1 MIPYLQVEDVS
12 KSFGDLVL
20 FQDIRFAVGK
30 DQRVGLIARNGAGK
44 TTLLKIIAGIES
56 QDSGSIVW
64 QNDLRIGYLDQNPM
78 LDTSKSIIE
87 NVFASG
93 DEKGEAIFAYQLA
106 MASHSKSEMEH
117 ALDLMDKH
125 SAWDIEVKARQIL
138 TQLKIFNLDQS
149 VGTLSGGQQKRVA
162 LAAALIN
169 EPDFL
174 ILDEPTNH
182 LDLDMVEWLEDFL
195 KNSRITLLMVT
206 HDRFFLNRVC
216 TDIVELDQKELFWY
230 KGNYAYYIEKR
241 QERIEARS
249 AQVEKASNLYRREL
263 DWMRRSPPART
274 TKAKYRIDAFYDLR
288 SKATQRFS
296 NSNVRI
302 NVGAARLGK
311 KILEAKGLEKSFGD
325 LIVLKDF
332 SYTFN
337 RFERLGIVGDNG
349 TGKSTFLNV
358 ITQAI
363 PADKG
368 VIEVGETVVF
378 GYYRQEGMKIREDM
392 KVIDVAREVAEVVTL
407 GDGKTLSVSQFLNM
421 FLFAPEVQNAYVH
434 KLSGGEK
441 RRLYLLTILM
451 RSPNFLILDEPTN
464 DLDIETLNVLETYLE
479 SFPGVVLAVSH
490 DRHFLEKVV
499 DGLLIF
505 EGNGDISGFPGSYTD
520 YYDWKKEQQ
529 KLEQQAQR
537 AAVPKAKPKAKSAA
551 DSKLRKLTYAERKE
565 METLSDEIESLE
577 NEKAEIES
585 TINSGTL
592 PHDELIGQSNRI
604 AELIHLLDTKGERWL
619 ELMEI
624 DENGG

>member
-1 MIPYLQVEDVS
+1 MVPYLQVEDIS

-20 FQDIRFAVGK
+20 FQDIRFGVGK

-44 TTLLKIIAGIES
+44 TTLLRIIAGLES
-56 QDSGSIVW
+56 HDSGNVVW
-64 QNDLRIGYLDQNPM
+64 TNGIRVGYLDQNPL
-78 LDTSKSIIE
+78 LDASKSIIE
-87 NVFASG
+87 NVFSSS
-93 DEKGEAIFAYQLA
+93 EHKGEAVFAYQKA
-106 MASHSKSEMEH
+106 MASHSKSEMQH
-117 ALDLMDKH
+117 ALELMDKH
-125 SAWDIEVKARQIL
+125 SAWDIEVRARQIL
-138 TQLKIFNLDQS
+138 TQLKITNLEQS
-149 VGTLSGGQQKRVA
+149 VKTLSGGQQKRVA

-195 KNSRITLLMVT
+195 RNSRITMLMVT

-216 TDIVELDQKELFWY
+216 TDIIEIDQKELFWY

-249 AQVEKASNLYRREL
+249 AQVEKATNLYRREL

-274 TKAKYRIDAFYDLR
+274 TKAKYRIDAFYEIR

-311 KILEAKGLEKSFGD
+311 KILEAKGLEKSFGS
-325 LIVLKDF
+325 LNILKEF

-363 PADKG
+363 PVDKG
-368 VIEVGETVVF
+368 IIEVGETVVF

-421 FLFAPEVQNAYVH
+421 FLFAPEVQNAYVY

-479 SFPGVVLAVSH
+479 NFPGVVLVVSH
-490 DRHFLEKVV
+490 DRHFLDKVV

-505 EGNGDISGFPGSYTD
+505 EGNGEISGFPGSYTD
-520 YYDWKKEQQ
+520 YYDWKKEKL
-529 KLEQQAQR
+529 KLEQQNQKPAE
-537 AAVPKAKPKAKSAA
+537 AKVKPKATP
-551 DSKLRKLTYAERKE
+551 SKARKLTYAERKE
-565 METLSDEIESLE
+565 METLSVEIEQLE

-585 TINSGTL
+585 TINSGTI

-604 AELIHLLDTKGERWL
+604 AELIHLLDSKGERWL
-619 ELMEI
+619 ELMDI
-624 DENGG
+624 DENAG

>member
-1 MIPYLQVEDVS
+1 MIPYLQVEDIS

-20 FQDIRFAVGK
+20 FQDIKFGIGK

-44 TTLLKIIAGIES
+44 TTLLRIIAGLES
-56 QDSGSIVW
+56 KDSGSVVW
-64 QNDLRIGYLDQNPM
+64 TNDIRVGYLDQNPL
-78 LDTSKSIIE
+78 LDASKTIIE
-87 NVFASG
+87 NVFSSS
-93 DEKGEAIFAYQLA
+93 EHKGEAIFAYQKA
-106 MASHSKSEMEH
+106 MASHDKAEMQH
-117 ALDLMDKH
+117 ALEMMDKH
-125 SAWDIEVKARQIL
+125 SAWDVEVKARQIL
-138 TQLKIFNLDQS
+138 TQLKITNLDQAVKS
-149 VGTLSGGQQKRVA
+149 LSGGQQKRVA

-216 TDIVELDQKELFWY
+216 TDIVEIDQKELYWY

-249 AQVEKASNLYRREL
+249 AQVEKATNLYRREL

-274 TKAKYRIDAFYDLR
+274 SKAKYRIDAFYDLR

-325 LIVLKDF
+325 LMILKDF

-349 TGKSTFLNV
+349 TGKSTFLNI
-358 ITQAI
+358 ITHTI

-378 GYYRQEGMKIREDM
+378 GYYRQEGMKIQEDM

-421 FLFAPEVQNAYVH
+421 FLFAPDVQNAYVY

-441 RRLYLLTILM
+441 RRLYLLTILI

-479 SFPGVVLAVSH
+479 NFPGVVLAVSH

-505 EGNGDISGFPGSYTD
+505 EGNGEITGFPGSYTD
-520 YYDWKKEQQ
+520 YYDWKKEKQ
-529 KLEQQAQR
+529 KIEQQNQKPAEI
-537 AAVPKAKPKAKSAA
+537 KAKPKSTL
-551 DSKLRKLTYAERKE
+551 SKARKLTFAERKE
-565 METLSDEIESLE
+565 METLSVEIEQLE

-624 DENGG
+624 DENAG

>member
-1 MIPYLQVEDVS
+1 MIPYLQVEDIS

-20 FQDIRFAVGK
+20 FNDLKFTIGK

-44 TTLLKIIAGIES
+44 TTLLRIIAGVES
-56 QDSGSIVW
+56 KDSGSIVW
-64 QNDLRIGYLDQNPM
+64 QNDLRLGYLDQNPI
-78 LDTSKSIIE
+78 LDPQKSIIE
-87 NVFASG
+87 NVFASS
-93 DEKGEAIFAYQLA
+93 EHKGEAILAYQKA
-106 MASHSKSEMEH
+106 MASHSKHDMQE
-117 ALDLMDKH
+117 ALDLMEKYN
-125 SAWDIEVKARQIL
+125 AWDIDVKARQIL
-138 TQLKIFNLDQS
+138 TQLKITDLDQS
-149 VGTLSGGQQKRVA
+149 VTTLSGGQQKRVA

-174 ILDEPTNH
+174 MLDEPTNH
-182 LDLDMVEWLEDFL
+182 LDLEMVEWLEEFL
-195 KNSRITLLMVT
+195 KTCRITLLMVT

-216 TDIVELDQKELFWY
+216 TDIIEFDHKELYWY

-249 AQVEKASNLYRREL
+249 AQVDKASNLLKKEL

-274 TKAKYRIDAFYDLR
+274 TKAKYRIDAFYELR
-288 SKATQRFS
+288 TKASQRFGS
-296 NSNVRI
+296 NDVRI
-302 NVGAARLGK
+302 KVGAARLGK
-311 KILEAKGLEKSFGD
+311 KILEAKGLHKSFGD
-325 LIVLKDF
+325 ITILKDF

-337 RFERLGIVGDNG
+337 RYERLGIVGDNG
-349 TGKSTFLNV
+349 TGKSTFINIL
-358 ITQAI
+358 TQSI

-378 GYYRQEGMKIREDM
+378 GYYRQEGMVIREDM

-421 FLFAPEVQNAYVH
+421 FLFAPEVQNAYVN

-464 DLDIETLNVLETYLE
+464 DLDIETLNVLENYLE

-505 EGNGDISGFPGSYTD
+505 EGDGEISGFPGSYTD
-520 YYDWKKEQQ
+520 YYDWKNEQQ
-529 KLEQQAQR
+529 RIQQQEAK
-537 AAVPKAKPKAKSAA
+537 VEVAKPKPKPATDKP
-551 DSKLRKLTYAERKE
+551 RKLTFAERKE
-565 METLSDEIESLE
+565 MDTLSDEIEKLE
-577 NEKAEIES
+577 NEKAELEQL
-585 TINSGTL
+585 INSGTL
-592 PHDELIGQSNRI
+592 HHEELAMQAKRI
-604 AELIHLLDTKGERWL
+604 ADLISLLDTKGERWL

-624 DENGG
+624 DENAG

>member
-1 MIPYLQVEDVS
+1 MVPYLQVEDIS

-20 FQDIRFAVGK
+20 FQDIRFGVGK

-44 TTLLKIIAGIES
+44 TTLLRIIAGHES
-56 QDSGSIVW
+56 KDSGNVVW
-64 QNDLRIGYLDQNPM
+64 TNDIRVGYLDQNPL
-78 LDTSKSIIE
+78 LDASKTIIE
-87 NVFASG
+87 NVFSSS
-93 DEKGEAIFAYQLA
+93 EHKGEAVFAYQIA
-106 MASHSKSEMEH
+106 MASHDKAEMQH
-117 ALDLMDKH
+117 ALEMMDKH
-125 SAWDIEVKARQIL
+125 SAWDIEVRARQIL
-138 TQLKIFNLDQS
+138 TQLKITNLEQS
-149 VGTLSGGQQKRVA
+149 VKTLSGGQQKRVA

-195 KNSRITLLMVT
+195 RNSRITMLMVT

-216 TDIVELDQKELFWY
+216 TDIIEIDQKELFWY
-230 KGNYAYYIEKR
+230 KGNYAFYIEKR

-249 AQVEKASNLYRREL
+249 AQVEKATNLYRREL

-274 TKAKYRIDAFYDLR
+274 TKAKYRIDAFYEIR

-311 KILEAKGLEKSFGD
+311 KILEAKGLEKSFGN
-325 LIVLKDF
+325 ISILKDF

-363 PADKG
+363 PVDKG
-368 VIEVGETVVF
+368 IIEVGETVVF

-421 FLFAPEVQNAYVH
+421 FLFAPEVQNAYVY

-479 SFPGVVLAVSH
+479 NFPGVVLVVSH
-490 DRHFLEKVV
+490 DRHFLDKVV

-505 EGNGDISGFPGSYTD
+505 EGNGEISGFPGSYTD
-520 YYDWKKEQQ
+520 YYDWKKEKL
-529 KLEQQAQR
+529 KLEQQNQKPAE
-537 AAVPKAKPKAKSAA
+537 AKVKPKATL
-551 DSKLRKLTYAERKE
+551 SKARKLTFAERKE
-565 METLSDEIESLE
+565 METLSVEIEQLE

-604 AELIHLLDTKGERWL
+604 AELIHLLDSKGERWL

-624 DENGG
+624 DENAG

>member
-1 MIPYLQVEDVS
+1 MIPFLQVEDIS

-20 FQDIRFAVGK
+20 FQDIRFVIGK
-30 DQRVGLIARNGAGK
+30 DQRVGFIARNGAGK
-44 TTLLKIIAGIES
+44 TTLLRIIAGIES
-56 QDSGSIVW
+56 KDSGNVVW
-64 QNDLRIGYLDQNPM
+64 TNDIRVGYLDQNPS
-78 LDTSKSIIE
+78 LDASKSIIG

-93 DEKGEAIFAYQLA
+93 EEKGEAIFAYQRAL
-106 MASHSKSEMEH
+106 ASHSKEDMQH
-117 ALDLMDKH
+117 ALELMDKH
-125 SAWDIEVKARQIL
+125 SAWDIEVKAEQIL
-138 TQLKIFNLDQS
+138 TQLKITDLEQS
-149 VGTLSGGQQKRVA
+149 VVTLSGGQQKRVA

-169 EPDFL
+169 DPDFL

-195 KNSRITLLMVT
+195 KTSRITLLMVT

-216 TDIVELDQKELFWY
+216 TDIIELDHKELFWY
-230 KGNYAYYIEKR
+230 KGNYTYYIEKR

-249 AQVEKASNLYRREL
+249 AQVEKATNLYLREL
-263 DWMRRSPPART
+263 DWMRRSPQART
-274 TKAKYRIDAFYDLR
+274 TKAKYRIDAFYDIR

-296 NSNVRI
+296 NSNVNI
-302 NVGAARLGK
+302 KVGAARLGK
-311 KILEAKGLEKSFGD
+311 KILEAKALEKTFGD
-325 LIVLKDF
+325 LIILSDF

-349 TGKSTFLNV
+349 TGKSTFLNI

-368 VIEVGETVVF
+368 VIEIGETVVF
-378 GYYRQEGMKIREDM
+378 GYYRQEGMNIREDM
-392 KVIDVAREVAEVVTL
+392 KLIDAAREVAEVVTL

-421 FLFAPEVQNAYVH
+421 FLFPPDVQNAFIN

-479 SFPGVVLAVSH
+479 NFPGVVLVVSH
-490 DRHFLEKVV
+490 DRHFLDKVV

-505 EGNGDISGFPGSYTD
+505 EGNGEISGFPGSYSD

-529 KLEQQAQR
+529 RLEQQTIKSTE
-537 AAVPKAKPKAKSAA
+537 PKTIQKPSSEIKT
-551 DSKLRKLTYAERKE
+551 RKLTFAERKE
-565 METLSDEIESLE
+565 LDKLSTEIESLE
-577 NEKAEIES
+577 NEKAEIELE
-585 TINSGTL
+585 INSGAM
-592 PHDELIGQSNRI
+592 PHEELIQKSKRI
-604 AELIHLLDTKGERWL
+604 AEIINLLDTKSERWL

-624 DENGG
+624 DEN

>member
-1 MIPYLQVEDVS
+1 MIPYLQVEDIS
-12 KSFGDLVL
+12 KSFGDLTL
-20 FQDIRFAVGK
+20 FTDIKLTIGK

-44 TTLLKIIAGIES
+44 TTLLRIIAGFES
-56 QDSGSIVW
+56 KDSGSVVW
-64 QNDLRIGYLDQNPM
+64 QNDLRLGYLDQNPV
-78 LDTSKSIIE
+78 LDSKKTIIE
-87 NVFASG
+87 NVFASS
-93 DEKGEAIFAYQLA
+93 EHKGEAIFAYQKA
-106 MASHSKSEMEH
+106 MASHDKQDMQA
-117 ALDLMDKH
+117 ALDLMEKH
-125 SAWDIEVKARQIL
+125 NAWDIEVKARQIL
-138 TQLKIFNLDQS
+138 TQLKITNLDQS
-149 VGTLSGGQQKRVA
+149 VTTLSGGQQKRVA

-182 LDLDMVEWLEDFL
+182 LDLDMVEWLEEFL
-195 KNSRITLLMVT
+195 KTSRITLLMVT
-206 HDRFFLNRVC
+206 HDRFFLDRVC
-216 TDIVELDQKELFWY
+216 TDIIEFDNRQLYWY

-249 AQVEKASNLYRREL
+249 AQVDKASNLLKKEL

-274 TKAKYRIDAFYDLR
+274 TKAKYRIDAFYELR
-288 SKATQRFS
+288 EKASQRFGS
-296 NSNVRI
+296 SDVRI

-311 KILEAKGLEKSFGD
+311 KILEAKGLHKSFGD
-325 LIVLKDF
+325 ITILKDF

-337 RFERLGIVGDNG
+337 RYERLGIVGENG
-349 TGKSTFLNV
+349 TGKSTFINV
-358 ITQAI
+358 ITQHI

-378 GYYRQEGMKIREDM
+378 GYYRQEGMAIREDM

-421 FLFAPEVQNAYVH
+421 FLFAPDVQNAYVN

-464 DLDIETLNVLETYLE
+464 DLDIETLNVLENYLE
-479 SFPGVVLAVSH
+479 NFPGVVLAVSH

-505 EGNGDISGFPGSYTD
+505 EGDGEISGFPGSYTD

-529 KLEQQAQR
+529 RILQQEVKVDA
-537 AAVPKAKPKAKSAA
+537 PKAKVKS
-551 DSKLRKLTYAERKE
+551 SKDKPRKLTFAERKE
-565 METLSDEIESLE
+565 LDVLSEEIETLE
-577 NEKAEIES
+577 NEKAEIEKS
-585 TINSGTL
+585 IGSGTL
-592 PHDELIGQSNRI
+592 QHDELTIQSERI
-604 AELIHLLDTKGERWL
+604 AELISLLDTKGERWL

-624 DENGG
+624 DENAG

>member
-1 MIPYLQVEDVS
+1 MTPYLQVEDVS

-20 FQDIRFAVGK
+20 FKNIKFTIGK
-30 DQRVGLIARNGAGK
+30 DQRVGFIARNGAGK

-56 QDSGSIVW
+56 KDSGNIVW
-64 QNDLRIGYLDQNPM
+64 QKDLSVGYLDQNPT
-78 LDTSKSIIE
+78 LNKSKSIIE
-87 NVFASG
+87 NVFEASN
-93 DEKGEAIFAYQLA
+93 EKAEAIRCYQKA
-106 MASHSKSEMEH
+106 MAGHSKEEMAH
-117 ALDLMDKH
+117 ALEQMDKH
-125 SAWDIEVKARQIL
+125 NAWDLDVKARQIL
-138 TQLKIFNLDQS
+138 TQLKITELNQS

-169 EPDFL
+169 DPDFL

-195 KNSRITLLMVT
+195 KTSRVTLLMVT

-216 TDIVELDQKELFWY
+216 TDIIELDHKEVYWY
-230 KGNYAYYIEKR
+230 KGNYSYFIEKR
-241 QERIEARS
+241 QDRISARS
-249 AQVEKASNLYRREL
+249 AQIDKASNLLKREL

-288 SKATQRFS
+288 AKATQRFS
-296 NSNVRI
+296 NSNVKI

-311 KILEAKGLEKSFGD
+311 KILEAKGLGKSFGD
-325 LIVLKDF
+325 LTILNNF

-363 PADKG
+363 KADKG
-368 VIEVGETVVF
+368 TIEVGETVVF
-378 GYYRQEGMKIREDM
+378 GYYRQEGMKIPEDM
-392 KVIDVAREVAEVVTL
+392 RVIDVAREVAEVVTL

-421 FLFAPEVQNAYVH
+421 FLFAPDVQNAYVN

-451 RSPNFLILDEPTN
+451 RNPNFLILDEPTN
-464 DLDIETLNVLETYLE
+464 DLDIETLNVLENYLE
-479 SFPGVVLAVSH
+479 NFPGVVLAVSH
-490 DRHFLEKVV
+490 DRHFLDKVV

-505 EGNGDISGFPGSYTD
+505 DGNGEISGFPGSYSD
-520 YYDWKKEQQ
+520 YYDWKKEQLREEQASQ
-529 KLEQQAQR
+529 KPLENKQKQ
-537 AAVPKAKPKAKSAA
+537 KASSAKV
-551 DSKLRKLTYAERKE
+551 RKLSYAERRE
-565 METLSDEIESLE
+565 MEALSIEIEQLE
-577 NEKAEIES
+577 NEKADIES
-585 TINSGTL
+585 TINSGNL
-592 PHDELIGQSNRI
+592 PHDELLNKSHRI
-604 AELIHLLDTKGERWL
+604 AEIIKLLDTKGERWL

-624 DENGG
+624 DENAG

>member
-1 MIPYLQVEDVS
+1 MIPYLQVEDVC

-20 FQDIRFAVGK
+20 FQNLRFTIGK
-30 DQRVGLIARNGAGK
+30 DQRVGFIARNGAGK

-56 QDSGSIVW
+56 KDSGNIVW
-64 QNDLRIGYLDQNPM
+64 QNDLRVGYLDQNPE
-78 LDTSKSIIE
+78 LNSSKSIIE
-87 NVFASG
+87 NVFAA
-93 DEKGEAIFAYQLA
+93 DIEKARAIHDYQMA
-106 MASHSKSEMEH
+106 MISHSKDEMTS
-117 ALDLMDKH
+117 ALEQMDKH
-125 SAWDIEVKARQIL
+125 NAWDIEVKARQIL
-138 TQLKIFNLDQS
+138 SQLKIFDLEQS
-149 VGTLSGGQQKRVA
+149 VTTLSGGQQKRVA

-169 EPDFL
+169 DPDLL

-216 TDIVELDQKELFWY
+216 TDIIELDHRELYWY
-230 KGNYAYYIEKR
+230 KGNYSYYIEKR
-241 QERIEARS
+241 QERISARS
-249 AQVEKASNLYRREL
+249 AQIDKATNLFKREL

-288 SKATQRFS
+288 AKAMQNFS
-296 NSNVRI
+296 NSNVKI

-311 KILEAKGLEKSFGD
+311 KILEVKGLEKSYDD
-325 LIVLKDF
+325 LAILRDF

-368 VIEVGETVVF
+368 TIEVGETVVF
-378 GYYRQEGMKIREDM
+378 GYYRQEGMSIRDDM
-392 KVIDVAREVAEVVTL
+392 RVIDVAREVAEVVTV
-407 GDGKTLSVSQFLNM
+407 GDGKSLSVSQFLNL
-421 FLFAPEVQNAYVH
+421 FLFAPDVQNAYVY

-451 RSPNFLILDEPTN
+451 RNPNFLILDEPTN
-464 DLDIETLNVLETYLE
+464 DLDIETLNVLENYLE
-479 SFPGVVLAVSH
+479 NFPGVVLAVSH
-490 DRHFLEKVV
+490 DRHFLDKVV

-505 EGNGDISGFPGSYTD
+505 DGNGEISGFPGSYSD
-520 YYDWKKEQQ
+520 YYEWKKEQLREEQVVQ
-529 KLEQQAQR
+529 KSLE
-537 AAVPKAKPKAKSAA
+537 AKPKPKASSTKI
-551 DSKLRKLTYAERKE
+551 RKLSFAERRE
-565 METLSDEIESLE
+565 METLSTEIEQLE

-585 TINSGTL
+585 KINSSNL
-592 PHDELIGQSNRI
+592 PHDELLNKSHRI
-604 AELIHLLDTKGERWL
+604 AEIIKLLDSKGERWL

-624 DENGG
+624 DENAG